1 MPVFQVNSAPK
12 DRRVVPGIAIR
23 FSIRK
28 TFSQIIGPVVP
39 KGSWLIVKFDP
50 RSDADILDVSYDSTH
65 SIPQEAHQL
74 VRDAAF
80 ISDIG
85 DFEFMDAFFDVS
97 IPHLE
102 MTAHETIEHISEIRE
117 VMRQLTN
124 THHRPSRFSACPR

>member
-1 MPVFQVNSAPK
+1 MPVFQVNSAPE
-12 DRRVVPGIAIR
+12 DRRVVPSIAIR

-39 KGSWLIVKFDP
+39 KGTWLIVKFNP
-50 RSDADILDVSYDSTH
+50 RSDADILDVSYASTH

-85 DFEFMDAFFDVS
+85 DFEWMDAFFDIS
-97 IPHLE
+97 IPHRE
-102 MTAHETIEHISEIRE
+102 MTSHETIEHISEIRE
-117 VMRQLTN
+117 VIQQHPHQTWALQE
-124 THHRPSRFSACPR
+124 